1 VKALV
6 RRIVLAPLAL
16 QAIYLRLIS
25 LFKPE
30 WSGLWKDKFRTVLDE
45 EVTVVRHK
53 RQEVESFVDDVH
65 LKFVTPNEVTRFRA
79 QTFASKEPETLAW
92 IDEYGGSGV
101 FFDIGANV
109 GLYSI
114 YYALAHPGD
123 VYAFEPSFFNVE
135 LLSKNIALND
145 LEDRVVIVSNPLTDN
160 IRIGDFSVSSQ
171 IRGGALNT
179 CGEAFGH
186 DGEQH
191 SSVLRYRTLGVNL
204 DFLLITGVLPAY
216 PSMIKIDVDGIEH
229 LVLAGAQQ
237 TLSNPTLRTLLIEVN
252 DVFEIQAAGV
262 AAALAGAG
270 FEMISKSHSEM
281 FSYGDYAT
289 SHNQIWH
296 RDH

>member
-1 VKALV
+1 MRALV

-16 QAIYLRLIS
+16 EAIYLRFIS

-30 WSGLWKDKFRTVLDE
+30 WAGLWKDNFRAALDGE
-45 EVTVVRHK
+45 ITVVGHIP
-53 RQEVESFVDDVH
+53 QDSTILTSELQ

-79 QTFASKEPETLAW
+79 HTFAAKEPETLAW

-101 FFDIGANV
+101 FFDVGANV

-114 YYALAHPGD
+114 YYALSHSGD

-135 LLSKNIALND
+135 LLSKNIALNH
-145 LEDRVVIVSNPLTDN
+145 LEDRIVIVSNPLTDDN
-160 IRIGDFSVSSQ
+160 RVADFSVSSQ
-171 IRGGALNT
+171 VRGGALNSF
-179 CGEAFGH
+179 GEVFGH
-186 DGEQH
+186 DGEH
-191 SSVLRYRTLGVNL
+191 HNSVLRYRTLGVNL
-204 DFLLITGVLPAY
+204 DFLLTTGVLPAF

-252 DVFEIQAAGV
+252 DAFEIQAKGV

-281 FSYGDYAT
+281 FSQGEYSSSY
-289 SHNQIWH
+289 NQIWH
-296 RDH
+296 RDP